1 MSKKLIILSTAV
13 LMLVSFHMT
22 LSAKAGQ
29 MRQYKMMRHARFG
42 IMMAEKNLFPAFILL
57 KHKEEIGLTQDQVTK
72 IEKMQELQHETFIR
86 KQADIKVKELKFNSY
101 LKEDQIDRGKME
113 TMIREIAKMKTDVQ
127 IAHINYLL
135 DLKNL
140 LTPEQVQKLE
150 DFKRE
155 RMHQRMDKRKFRMK
169 ERMEKRERVQS

>member
-29 MRQYKMMRHARFG
+29 MRHPRMMRHAGFG
-42 IMMAEKNLFPAFILL
+42 ILMAEKNLFPAFILL

-72 IEKMQELQHETFIR
+72 IEKMQELHKETFIR

-101 LKEDQIDRGKME
+101 LKEDQINRGKME

-169 ERMEKRERVQS
+169 ERREKRERVQS

>member
-13 LMLVSFHMT
+13 LMLAAFHMT
-22 LSAKAGQ
+22 LSAGPGQ
-29 MRQYKMMRHARFG
+29 MRRPRMMRHAGFG
-42 IMMAEKNLFPAFILL
+42 ILMAEKNLFPAFILL
-57 KHKEEIGLTQDQVTK
+57 EHKEDIGLNQDQVAK
-72 IEKMQELQHETFIR
+72 IEKMQELHKETFIR
-86 KQADIKVKELKFNSY
+86 KQADIKVKELKF
-101 LKEDQIDRGKME
+101 KTFMKQDQVNRGKME

-140 LTPEQVQKLE
+140 LTPEQIQKLE

-155 RMHQRMDKRKFRMK
+155 RMRQRMDKRKFRMEK
-169 ERMEKRERVQS
+169 RMERPGRAR